1 MHVSEL
7 FDESILQEH
16 INNGLVS
23 AKRNPDDDL
32 TIYNYTPKAQYSR
45 TWDDVTRNCRGL
57 IVDDEGTITARP
69 FPKFFNYG
77 ETDLYDEE
85 ITPDTEVVAY
95 DKLDGSLG
103 IVYWDKKGQPQ
114 VATRGS
120 FTSVMAEHASE
131 RIKELL
137 IPHFENVTMLV
148 EIIYPENQIVL
159 DYKGRDDL
167 FLLGG
172 VHIPSGQFLS
182 PLDVFTEIRGV
193 FPDGGFKYLAQ
204 DYREIKTVQDAL
216 NNLNRTNREGYVLH
230 TDAGTMIKVKQD
242 DYLAMHKAV
251 FQTSKRTI
259 WYGFAYDML
268 EKTGR
273 SFEDAATKRIKALLP
288 EIRETGGTSALFER
302 IIPLIPNNLR
312 DSVENTHE
320 EFKAETKAKINEV
333 ISFLESRNFSVLERK
348 DVYALASEH
357 LGQGVAGIVTDIAT
371 SETDEKRAT
380 GFDRLVLSVVESI
393 MPKKGERLTEA
404 LNEEDE

>member
-7 FDESILQEH
+7 FDEDLLQDH
-16 INNGLVS
+16 IANGLVS
-23 AKRNPDDDL
+23 AKRNPDDNL

-57 IVDDEGTITARP
+57 IVDDEGTIIARP

-103 IVYWDKKGQPQ
+103 IVYWDKQGQPQ

-148 EIIYPENQIVL
+148 EIIYPDNQIVL
-159 DYKGRDDL
+159 DYKGIDDL

-172 VHIPSGQFLS
+172 VHIPSGQFLT

-193 FPDGGFKYLAQ
+193 YPDGGFKYLAQ

-230 TDAGTMIKVKQD
+230 TAEGTMIKVKQD

-259 WYGFAYDML
+259 WYGFAHDML

-273 SFEDAATKRIKALLP
+273 PFEEAATKRIKPLLP
-288 EIRETGGTSALFER
+288 EIVETGGTSALFER

-312 DSVENTHE
+312 DSAEDTLDQ
-320 EFKAETKAKINEV
+320 FKNETKIRINGA
-333 ISFLESRNFSVLERK
+333 IDFLERQDFSALDRK
-348 DVYALASEH
+348 DVYSNAVDT
-357 LGQGVAGIVTDIAT
+357 LGPGIAGIVTDIAT
-371 SETDEKRAT
+371 SDSEERRNT

-393 MPKKGERLTEA
+393 MPKKGDRLTEA
-404 LNEEDE
+404 LTEEDE